1 VYEETLRQPMI
12 ELVRAI
18 HGEMMSFAPQYVG
31 EPAKCVFRIYRDTR
45 FSKNKTPYKTH
56 VAASFWRSGLEKT
69 GSGFYLGISPDGIDV
84 DGGLYAPEPE
94 VLRAVRQAIADD
106 PEGFRKTYDSAKVR
120 KLVGEPGGESMIR
133 PPKGFDPAHPAIEL
147 LKRKQH
153 VFMVKLDAEVA
164 MTPKLLSEVTK
175 RFAAMTP
182 TIEFLDRALLTE
194 GKAAK
199 QRF

>member
-1 VYEETLRQPMI
+1 MI

-18 HGEMMSFAPQYVG
+18 HGEMLAFAPQYVG

-45 FSKNKTPYKTH
+45 FSKDKTPYKTH

-69 GSGFYLGISPDGIDV
+69 GAGFYLGISPEGIDV

-94 VLRAVRQAIADD
+94 VLLAVRQAIAND
-106 PEGFRKTYDSAKVR
+106 PEGFRKTWDSAKVR
-120 KLVGEPGGESMIR
+120 KLVGEPGGETSTR
-133 PPKGFDPAHPAIEL
+133 PPKGFDPAHPAIDI
-147 LKRKQH
+147 LKRRQH
-153 VFMVKLDAEVA
+153 VFMVKLDAELA
-164 MTPKLLSEVTK
+164 TTPKLLTEVTK

-182 TIEFLDRALLTE
+182 MIEFLDRALLIE
-194 GKAAK
+194 GKSAK